1 MEKVDSNKR
10 KFIRRSYKFLAG
22 LLAVAISAI
31 IYQEFFNL
39 PSLNKE
45 PE

>member
-1 MEKVDSNKR
+1 MEKVDSDKR
-10 KFIRRSYKFLAG
+10 KFIRRAYEFIAG
-22 LLAVAISAI
+22 LLADVTGAI